1 MSDVLERLKAC
12 GDSGPVD
19 RMLLA
24 EAAEEMTELRKRR
37 DELEMLLLM
46 LVRTGWPWQEDGT
59 PNGILQHCREGYASA
74 MKDAKELLGL
84 DHLSMITRT
93 EPKT

>member
-1 MSDVLERLKAC
+1 MPDVLERLKSD
-12 GDSGPVD
+12 GNNGSPD
-19 RMLLA
+19 RALLD
-24 EAAEEMTELRKRR
+24 EAVGEIAGLRKRR
-37 DELEMLLLM
+37 DELEMVLLM

-59 PNGILQHCREGYASA
+59 PNGILPNCKDGYAA
-74 MKDAKELLGL
+74 AIQEAKELLGL

>member
-1 MSDVLERLKAC
+1 MPDVLERLKAC
-12 GDSGPVD
+12 GEDGRVD
-19 RMLLA
+19 RTLLSQA
-24 EAAEEMTELRKRR
+24 VEEMAGLRKRR
-37 DELEMLLLM
+37 DELELVLLM

-59 PNGILQHCREGYASA
+59 PNGILHNCKDGYAAA

-93 EPKT
+93 EPRT